1 MFRNLMTGLF
11 ALLLSAL
18 AFAAVDVNKATEA
31 ELTTIKGIGPA
42 MSARILAE
50 RKTSSFK
57 DWPDFIERVKGVG
70 ESTAT
75 KFSAEGLTV
84 NGSSYKNKAG
94 KPATKDAKD
103 ARSTPPS
110 KEQATKPAAP
120 AKAGSAS

>member
-1 MFRNLMTGLF
+1 MTGLF

-50 RKTSSFK
+50 RKSSSFK

-84 NGSSYKNKAG
+84 NGSGYKNKAG
-94 KPATKDAKD
+94 KPAAKDAKD
-103 ARSTPPS
+103 ARSVPPA
-110 KEQATKPAAP
+110 KEQAAKPAAP
-120 AKAGSAS
+120 AKSGNAS